1 LILWLNI
8 LSEELR
14 NILKVL
20 NLMYVIE
27 GVCCNSKQYIRKKRR
42 DELNDTII
50 EPFLNFE
57 K

>member
-1 LILWLNI
+1 
-8 LSEELR
+8 
-14 NILKVL
+14 
-20 NLMYVIE
+20 MYVIE